1 MLRGKA
7 SALKWLFNAA
17 KPVAKQ
23 IVLLSLLGILIS
35 YISVRFALASRD
47 LLDFATGARNGGFAK
62 CVWVMV
68 LLLVS
73 DITVQSLY
81 NLLSVRL
88 GAVTKNRLQ
97 KRLFSKITFSDYKEI
112 TSYHTGELI
121 NRLTR
126 DVRIISDNL
135 VDLIPTFVMLV
146 SGVVMSF
153 AALCMLDAA
162 LALVCVALGPVVVLA
177 SVLYGRRVKPLHKA
191 TLASDGKILSFMQET
206 LHNLLVFKAFRKEK
220 MAENYTAKL
229 QKDNYR
235 LNMKVGY
242 ISLVVNVL
250 YFLALTAAYYF
261 AVAWCAYKI
270 RIGIMTVGGFAA
282 IIQLVSSVQSPFREI
297 SGSLTKFFA
306 TCASADR
313 IMEIEAISKDAPS
326 LDEPKKFSALTVEN
340 LSFSYD
346 EEEVLKGASFTVN
359 AGDIAVLTAPSGKGK
374 STLFKLLLGIY
385 ECAEG
390 SIRIYNE
397 EKESE
402 KKSQRAYFSYVPQG
416 NMIISGTI
424 AENITFFDENPDVDR
439 LNMAAECA
447 CIREYI
453 ESLPD
458 GMETLLG
465 ENGLGLSEGQIQRLA
480 VARAIYRDAPII
492 LLDEATSALDE
503 ETECDIL
510 ENIKRLSHKTCL
522 IITHRPAAISIANRH
537 LCIEEMKIV
546 DRS

>member
-7 SALKWLFNAA
+7 PALKWLFKAA
-17 KPVAKQ
+17 KPVARQ
-23 IVLLSLLGILIS
+23 IFLLCVLGILIS
-35 YISVRFALASRD
+35 YISVSFALASRD
-47 LLDFATGARNGGFAK
+47 LLDFATGAKSGGFAK
-62 CVWVMV
+62 CVWAMV

-88 GAVTKNRLQ
+88 GAVTKNRIQ
-97 KRLFSKITFSDYKEI
+97 RKLFSDITLSDYESI
-112 TSYHTGELI
+112 AGYHTGELV

-126 DVRIISDNL
+126 DARIISDNL
-135 VDLIPTFVMLV
+135 IDLIPSVVMLV

-153 AALCMLDAA
+153 AALCMLDVT
-162 LALVCVALGPVVVLA
+162 LALVCVALGPIVVLA

-220 MAENYTAKL
+220 TAEDYTARL
-229 QKDNYR
+229 QKENYR

-242 ISLVVNVL
+242 ISLIVNVL

-282 IIQLVSSVQSPFREI
+282 VIQLVSSVQSPFREI

-306 TCASADR
+306 TCASAER
-313 IMEIEAISKDAPS
+313 IMEIEEISKDAPS
-326 LDEPKKFSALTVEN
+326 LDEPGKFSALTAEN
-340 LSFSYD
+340 VSFSYGD
-346 EEEVLKGASFTVN
+346 KQVLEDASFTVN

-385 ECAEG
+385 EPDKG
-390 SIRIYNE
+390 SIHIYNE
-397 EKESE
+397 EKDPD
-402 KKSQRAYFSYVPQG
+402 KKSPRAYFSYVPQG

-424 AENITFFDENPDVDR
+424 AENITFFDDNPDIDR

-447 CIREYI
+447 CIREYT

-503 ETECDIL
+503 ETECTIL

-522 IITHRPAAISIANRH
+522 IITHRPAAVAIANRH
-537 LCIEEMKIV
+537 LCIEEMKVV
-546 DRS
+546 DKF